1 MMGNTATVRWGIL
14 GAGGI
19 AHRFAKSLAYEP
31 ASELAAIS
39 CRTPQKAEAFAAEFG
54 VERIYTDAEGADEG
68 HRQLLADPV
77 IDAVYLALPHGLHR
91 VWAERA
97 LAAGKAVLCEKPAM
111 LTAAEM
117 RMVAAVAREHGSLF
131 MEAMKVRFEPA
142 YLELRRLLDA
152 GAIGEVTRVEVRLLG
167 ESDPKALEASSYYF
181 DPVQGGVLLDMGTYC
196 ASWLADLLP
205 ADLAVVSAE
214 CACSHGVDV
223 WDRAEFAAPGGA
235 SALLECGSDRSGPRT
250 ARIVG
255 TEGAIEVDLPHRPDA
270 LRIVSSSDSEPREVR
285 LPYEVDDFYPQ
296 IAHFAELVRMG
307 ATESPI
313 MPLEASVRCAE
324 ILDAIREA
332 TARGAK

>member
-19 AHRFAKSLAYEP
+19 AHRFAKSLAHEP

-54 VERIYTDAEGADEG
+54 VERVYTDVDGADEG
-68 HRQLLADPV
+68 HRQLLADPA

-97 LAAGKAVLCEKPAM
+97 LVAGKAVLCEKPAM

-117 RMVAAVAREHGSLF
+117 REVAAVAREHGSLF

-205 ADLAVVSAE
+205 ADLAVTRVE
-214 CACSHGVDV
+214 RACVHGVDV
-223 WDRAEFAAPGGA
+223 WDRAEFAAPNGVT
-235 SALLECGSDRSGPRT
+235 ALLECGCDRPGPRT
-250 ARIVG
+250 ARVVG
-255 TEGAIEVDLPHRPDA
+255 TKGVIEVNLPHRPDA
-270 LRIVSSSDSEPREVR
+270 LCIAYPVDAEQREVR
-285 LPYEVDDFYPQ
+285 MPYEVDDFYPQ
-296 IAHFAELVRMG
+296 IAHFCDLVRTG
-307 ATESPI
+307 AGESPI
-313 MPLEASVRCAE
+313 MPLASSVRCAE
-324 ILDAIREA
+324 ILDAIRNS
-332 TARGAK
+332 